1 MRQGMN
7 TLAPQAQ
14 ESRERDPHA
23 GDAYTFRRGRDS
35 SLRRRSR
42 GQAVGKLP
50 SWQHF

>member
-23 GDAYTFRRGRDS
+23 GDAYMFRGRDS

-42 GQAVGKLP
+42 GQAVGMLP
-50 SWQHF
+50 

>member
-14 ESRERDPHA
+14 DSLERDPHA
-23 GDAYTFRRGRDS
+23 GDVYTFRGRDS